1 MAKTTKKKTAPV
13 QDDDVQSTDS
23 QDQVVSQIK
32 QVELTKEGLEELTS
46 ELHELTNVKLPQV
59 IDRVAKARE
68 YGDLSENS
76 EYHSARDEQ
85 QLVEARIDEIQNI
98 LSNAKMVRYT
108 KSTDKVGVGSV
119 VTIQEEGKK
128 SDFSVHIVG
137 EFEST
142 PGENKISSVSPMGK
156 ALMHKKKGDKALV
169 KAPAG
174 ETTYTI
180 LQIK

>member
-1 MAKTTKKKTAPV
+1 MPKTAKKMKPVV
-13 QDDDVQSTDS
+13 QDSEET
-23 QDQVVSQIK
+23 QDQSLSVSSIK
-32 QVELTKEGLEELTS
+32 QVELTTEGLEELTR

-85 QLVEARIDEIQNI
+85 QLVEARIEEIENI
-98 LSNAKMVRYT
+98 LSNAKMIKAT
-108 KSTDKVGVGSV
+108 KSHDKVGIGST
-119 VTIQEEGKK
+119 VTLLEDGKK
-128 SDFSVHIVG
+128 GSFDVVIVG

-142 PGENKISSVSPMGK
+142 PGQNKISSVSPMGK
-156 ALMHKKKGDKALV
+156 AIVGKKKGDKAVV

-174 ETTYTI
+174 ETVYTI
-180 LQIK
+180 QSIK